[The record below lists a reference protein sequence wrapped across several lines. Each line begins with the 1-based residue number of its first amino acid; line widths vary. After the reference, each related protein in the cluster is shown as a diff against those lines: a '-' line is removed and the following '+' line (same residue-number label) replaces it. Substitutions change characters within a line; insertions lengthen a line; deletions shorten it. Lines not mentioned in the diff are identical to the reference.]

1 MAATTPVVVCGPV
14 SRSWSIFDF
23 ALIWLGGL
31 LGTGV
36 FFAAGVAVGDED
48 LLLLLGLAGQYV
60 GSLGVYWLLYRM
72 KERPDVGFLIRGT
85 DFVYVAVGLVLQIVM
100 AVLILPVSNLLF
112 PEGQPPQEIADIV
125 AQADTVLLGLGL
137 VLAAVVLAPV
147 TEELMY
153 RGVLL
158 RALEPRGK
166 RFALVV
172 SSIVFSLVH
181 ALGLD
186 MERFWQSAA
195 VVLPPL
201 FILGLLLAW
210 LTQRSGR
217 LGPAILLHSG
227 WNMLA
232 VFVLLLPPEVVEQI
246 G

>member
-1 MAATTPVVVCGPV
+1 M

-23 ALIWLGGL
+23 ALIWLSGFL
-31 LGTGV
+31 VAGV

-48 LLLLLGLAGQYV
+48 LLVLFGLAGQYV
-60 GSLGVYWLLYRM
+60 GNLGAYWLLYRM
-72 KERPDVGFLIRGT
+72 KERPDVGFLIRGP
-85 DFVYVAVGLVLQIVM
+85 DFVYVALGLVLQIAM
-100 AVLILPVSNLLF
+100 AVLVFPLSNLLF
-112 PEGQPPQEIADIV
+112 PEGQPPQEFTDIV
-125 AQADTVLLGLGL
+125 AQADTMLLGLALALAL
-137 VLAAVVLAPV
+137 VVVTPV

-172 SSIVFSLVH
+172 SSVVFSMVH
-181 ALGLD
+181 VIGLD
-186 MERFWQSAA
+186 MERPWQAAA